1 LSDYATDMVSSQAQQ
16 SATTTGNLA
25 TEQAL
30 QTSLTSKVAAVSGVS
45 MDTEMSMM
53 ITLQNAYGVNARIM
67 TAVQSMF
74 SQLLQAVQ

>member
-1 LSDYATDMVSSQAQQ
+1 MVSSQAQQ
-16 SATTTGNLA
+16 SATTTSNLS

-30 QTSLTSKVAAVSGVS
+30 QNSLTSKVAAVSGVS

-53 ITLQNAYGVNARIM
+53 ISLQNAYAVNARIM
-67 TAVQSMF
+67 TTAKSMF